1 VSTTRTRAAGLAAL
15 VTPVL
20 LVVGQYLNVTV
31 DRGFVH
37 GIGVVLLTAVIP
49 TFAFVLCGLRARHS
63 GLGRLGQAAIVTAIV
78 APFVSFAG
86 VHGYFAAIG
95 LLGLSVVVLVV
106 AMLRAHV
113 LPALP
118 LVLLATGP
126 VGLIGVIMSI
136 ESEGAD
142 VFMAYPMVLALVG
155 YVWLGWH
162 LFREPIID
170 TPGRHHTPP
179 ATA

>member
-1 VSTTRTRAAGLAAL
+1 VPTTRTRAAGLAAL

-20 LVVGQYLNVTV
+20 LVIGQYLNVTV

-37 GIGVVLLTAVIP
+37 GIGVVSLTACIP
-49 TFAFVLCGLRARHS
+49 AFVFVLWGLRARHG
-63 GLGRLGQAAIVTAIV
+63 GLGRLGKAAIVTASV
-78 APFVSFAG
+78 APFLLVAG
-86 VHGYFAAIG
+86 YHGLFAAIG

-106 AMLRAHV
+106 AMLRADV

-126 VGLIGVIMSI
+126 VAAFGLVASI
-136 ESEGAD
+136 EGAGD
-142 VFMAYPMVLALVG
+142 VMAYPLVLMLVG
-155 YVWLGWH
+155 YLWLGWH
-162 LFREPIID
+162 LLREPASD
-170 TPGRHHTPP
+170 ASGRRHAL